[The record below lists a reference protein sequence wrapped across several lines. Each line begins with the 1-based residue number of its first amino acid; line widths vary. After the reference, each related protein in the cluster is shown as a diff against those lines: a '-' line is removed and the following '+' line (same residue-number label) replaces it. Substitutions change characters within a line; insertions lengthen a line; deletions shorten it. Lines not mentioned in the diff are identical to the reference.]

1 MLLKDDHSILPHFE
15 QKLNQ
20 KIFLIDDPYEETNLA
35 TNSDYASI
43 LADLES
49 KVDVFADGIYTF
61 ETSGT
66 CLESEVLDADN
77 NWITGCC
84 NYV

>member
-1 MLLKDDHSILPHFE
+1 MTTAFFLL
-15 QKLNQ
+15 LN
-20 KIFLIDDPYEETNLA
+20 KNLIRISFLIDDPYEETNLA